1 MRLLI
6 QFEVTF
12 FILISIIKKRVI
24 DTSKTLVVLLS
35 LKEKYKFMLKYS
47 IFALVSMLVSFSFAQ
62 NVKYNLKMPKPQNHY
77 YNVEMEITDFKGTEV
92 NVKMPIWA
100 PGSYLARE
108 FAKNVN
114 LVKAYDNAGK
124 ELPVKK
130 TNKNTWQVSQC
141 KGQKITVK
149 YEVYAFELSVRTSFL
164 DLTHGFVS
172 GSGVFMYVE
181 GAKDNKGKVEVFPH
195 ESFKVITTALK
206 EASEGLLKDG
216 STVYDFSNYDH
227 LVDCPIEIGNQRSFS
242 FEAAGVRHD
251 VAMYGFGNYN
261 IDTLKKDMAK
271 VVESATAIF
280 GKNPNKEYTFIIHNV
295 VNAQGG
301 LEHTNSTV
309 LSVNRWTYE
318 GKEYL
323 GFLKLVAHE
332 YFHLWNVKRIRPVE
346 FGPFNYDE
354 ENYTSL
360 LWVMEGFTS
369 YYEKMILLRAG
380 YYSQEDLL
388 NSMFSSLN
396 YVEGSTG
403 SRVQPVSH
411 ASFDAWIKAYRPHEN
426 SHNTTMS
433 YYSRG
438 SVIAMMLDAKI
449 IKKYKGKKNLDNFM
463 QHIYAEYYEKKN
475 RGFSESEFKKELED
489 FLGENMDKF
498 YADYIDG
505 TEIPNYDEVFSPLGL
520 NVEYIGQPEASVG
533 LSLSDSGGKTVVK
546 AIRSNSAAEE
556 AGISVNDEIIG
567 CNGMRADKGS
577 LDGYFKSVKVGETIE
592 ILFARDEQ
600 LYSTTIVVTS
610 YEQPKFKYTINKSK
624 NNEKLF
630 NYWLR

>member
-1 MRLLI
+1 
-6 QFEVTF
+6 
-12 FILISIIKKRVI
+12 
-24 DTSKTLVVLLS
+24 
-35 LKEKYKFMLKYS
+35 MLKYS
-47 IFALVSMLVSFSFAQ
+47 ICFLVSMLVYTSFSQ
-62 NVKYNLKMPKPQNHY
+62 SVNYSLKMPKPQNHY
-77 YNVEMEITDFKGTEV
+77 YHVEMEISDVNSTEID
-92 NVKMPIWA
+92 VKMPIWA

-108 FAKNVN
+108 FAKSVN
-114 LVKAYDNAGK
+114 LVKAHDDAGN
-124 ELPVKK
+124 ELSVKK
-130 TNKNTWQVSQC
+130 VNKNTWRISKL
-141 KGQKITVK
+141 KGQKLTVN

-181 GAKDNKGKVEVFPH
+181 GAKNNSGHLRVFPH
-195 ESFKVITTALK
+195 ESFKTITTALK
-206 EASEGLLKDG
+206 QDRELAVKDA
-216 STVYDFSNYDH
+216 STVYTFKNYDH
-227 LVDCPIEIGNQRSFS
+227 LVDCPIEIGNQRLFS
-242 FEAAGVRHD
+242 FNASGVNHD

-261 IDTLKKDMAK
+261 IETLKKDMAK

-309 LSVNRWTYE
+309 LSVNRWTYT

-332 YFHLWNVKRIRPVE
+332 YFHLWNVKRIRPVAL
-346 FGPFNYDE
+346 GPFNYDE

-380 YYSQEDLL
+380 YYTQTDLL
-388 NSMFSSLN
+388 RSMFSSLN

-403 SRVQPVSH
+403 ARVQPVSH
-411 ASFDAWIKAYRPHEN
+411 ASFDAWIKAYRSNEN

-438 SVIAMMLDAKI
+438 SVIAMMLDAMI
-449 IKKYKGKKNLDNFM
+449 IKKYEGSKNLDNFM
-463 QHIYAEYYEKKN
+463 QHIYATYYEQKN
-475 RGFSESEFKKELED
+475 RGFSEGEFKQELEA
-489 FLGENMDKF
+489 FLGENMDQF
-498 YADYIDG
+498 YASYIDG
-505 TEIPNYDEVFSPLGL
+505 TEIPDYNKIFSSVGL
-520 NVEYIGQPEASVG
+520 NVSYVGKPEPSVG
-533 LSLSDSGGKTVVK
+533 LSLASSGGKAIVK
-546 AIRSNSAAEE
+546 AIRSNSAAED

-567 CNGMRADKGS
+567 CNGMRVDKAS
-577 LDGYFKSVKVGETIE
+577 LDGYFKSVQVGEKIE

-600 LYSTTIVVTS
+600 LFSTDIVVTA
-610 YEQPKFKYTINKSK
+610 YEKPKFNYTVSTEKKRS
-624 NNEKLF
+624 KLF
-630 NYWLR
+630 NYWLK